1 MVITGLMWKWIFDGN
16 YGLLNYY
23 LGTNHVWLE
32 TNLPYGLRC
41 FWFPYGKAFPY
52 VTVMLLAGLQG
63 IPADLYEAAS
73 IDGCGMIK
81 RWRYVTLPSLMPVI
95 RVTTLLIFIQQWT
108 RFELVWSLTQG
119 GPGYRTSM
127 LQTYVYTKSFRFY
140 QLGEGSA
147 VAVISALLVM
157 LVMIV
162 YLRLMMSAE
171 EGS

>member
-1 MVITGLMWKWIFDGN
+1 
-16 YGLLNYY
+16 
-23 LGTNHVWLE
+23 
-32 TNLPYGLRC
+32 
-41 FWFPYGKAFPY
+41 
-52 VTVMLLAGLQG
+52 
-63 IPADLYEAAS
+63 
-73 IDGCGMIK
+73 
-81 RWRYVTLPSLMPVI
+81 
-95 RVTTLLIFIQQWT
+95 
-108 RFELVWSLTQG
+108 
-119 GPGYRTSM
+119 M